1 MAELHNVQLPREI
14 AGLLLSAIISDTLYF
29 RSPTTTQMDKDA
41 AAKLQKLAWLEDL
54 ETYAMEELKQGSVIA
69 RLTADELVRTDLKE
83 FDFGDVKASVAQ
95 INIMGRQQGLDKAPE
110 LLTALEAMREA
121 EGFDLSFLMV
131 TDILS
136 EATLKLPKPSANR
149 KRRGI
154 ITCRAC

>member
-1 MAELHNVQLPREI
+1 M
-14 AGLLLSAIISDTLYF
+14 
-29 RSPTTTQMDKDA
+29 
-41 AAKLQKLAWLEDL
+41 AWLEDL

-136 EATLKLPKPSANR
+136 EATDLLVAGVNQAKVTEAFGKPEAQGHYYLPGVLSR
-149 KRRGI
+149 KKQI
-154 ITCRAC
+154 IPPLTDAFTK